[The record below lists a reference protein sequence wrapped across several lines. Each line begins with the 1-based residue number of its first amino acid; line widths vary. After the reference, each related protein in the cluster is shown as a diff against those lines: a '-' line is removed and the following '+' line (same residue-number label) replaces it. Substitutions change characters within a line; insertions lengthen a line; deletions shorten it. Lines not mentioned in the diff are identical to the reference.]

1 MSKKDFQKEEEKKQF
16 KKKLKHVKMNPYK
29 REKSWK
35 NQ

>member
-1 MSKKDFQKEEEKKQF
+1 MKKENIQEEKKKQYP
-16 KKKLKHVKMNPYK
+16 KKLKHVKMNPYK